1 MTSQI
6 SSGNKNKRGDM
17 DVYRKMP
24 WFQPYPVLDVYLLPL
39 NQEAYDLV
47 DVNQSMKDDFNGIYY
62 RANDFYYLMQ
72 KQCRKEQ
79 QQNTTVLTSAG
90 ATRYVFIIG
99 IVTSSGFFW
108 QDEALFE
115 LEKAYF
121 EQRQH
126 QQAPLQN
133 KMTMKF
139 LDQQKNVVET
149 PETAR
154 PRRAFQQ
161 TGFQNEIRDFFHIL
175 PWFKE
180 KVNDIYVC
188 PLNEAANALIVESD
202 SLLDDQGQRYYRA
215 SAWYFDAA
223 AASSRRR
230 KGQSQQGHTTTY
242 RHQGVE
248 YVFIVGIITQHGLFK
263 QDVDIFEAQ
272 IDYLNNWKRN
282 IRTKEIESILG
293 ATVDLEKYGGYFK
306 SFASTHLDMEGEY
319 VDRVL
324 QVYAQHY
331 PEGRNF
337 IEEMSRLV
345 IFLNP
350 KLSIIRESHFVK
362 RFKKMYYNADILPF
376 LKEYDKLSEV
386 YSDAKTPEKTLA
398 HVSSQLH
405 QQWTETRHE
414 WINSLLLQS
423 SSKMKY
429 ARTKMGVPKMKF
441 VQLPSWKTVCKNA
454 AHLVDVEEEDVV
466 YVKDAS
472 GDIYGFSIAQMFD
485 LIENQNGI
493 NPYTRLPLEK
503 KVLERF
509 LDTYTRPPAAIA
521 RPADDRAEEAARD
534 EGIEA
539 DVNQLVLLLETHL
552 CYHEGQCMQC
562 RQHKAKESYTIET
575 YEKDFPTL
583 KFCSQEC
590 MSTHAIEE
598 FRAVQV

>member
-6 SSGNKNKRGDM
+6 SNGNKNKRDM

-24 WFQPYPVLDVYLLPL
+24 WFEPYPVLDIYICPL

-47 DVNQSMKDDFNGIYY
+47 DINQSMNDDFKKIYY
-62 RANDFYYLMQ
+62 RANNFYYLMQ
-72 KQCRKEQ
+72 KQCLHKEQ
-79 QQNTTVLTSAG
+79 QQNTTVLTIG
-90 ATRYVFIIG
+90 LVRYVFIIG
-99 IVTSSGFFW
+99 IVTASGFFW
-108 QDEALFE
+108 QDEALFQ

-121 EQRQH
+121 QK
-126 QQAPLQN
+126 QQQQQQPLLLVKN
-133 KMTMKF
+133 KMKF

-149 PETAR
+149 PVTSR
-154 PRRAFQQ
+154 PKRSFQQ
-161 TGFQNEIRDFFHIL
+161 KGFQNEIRDFFHIL

-180 KVNDIYVC
+180 KVNDIYIC
-188 PLNEAANALIVESD
+188 PLNEPSKMMIIEGD
-202 SLLDDQGQRYYRA
+202 SLLDNEGQRYHRA
-215 SAWYFDAA
+215 TAFYFDV
-223 AASSRRR
+223 AASSSR
-230 KGQSQQGHTTTY
+230 KKTGQSQTGHSTTY

-248 YVFIVGIITQHGLFK
+248 YTFVVGIITQHGLFK

-282 IRTKEIESILG
+282 IRTKEIETILTG
-293 ATVDLEKYGGYFK
+293 TVDVEKYGGYFK
-306 SFASTHLDMEGEY
+306 SFASTHLDMEGDY
-319 VDRVL
+319 IDRVL
-324 QVYAQHY
+324 NVYLQHY
-331 PEGRNF
+331 HDGRTF

-350 KLSIIRESHFVK
+350 KLSIIRESNFVK
-362 RFKKMYYNADILPF
+362 RFKKMHYNAEILPF
-376 LKEYDKLSEV
+376 LKEYDKLAEV
-386 YSDAKTPEKTLA
+386 YSDAKTPEKTLQN
-398 HVSSQLH
+398 VSAQLH
-405 QQWTETRHE
+405 QQWVETRNE
-414 WINSLLLQS
+414 WINSLLLQA

-429 ARTKMGVPKMKF
+429 ARTKMGMTKMKF

-509 LDTYTRPPAAIA
+509 LDTYTRPPVKTEDT
-521 RPADDRAEEAARD
+521 PPVELD

-539 DVNQLVLLLETHL
+539 DVNQLVLLLENHL
-552 CYHEGQCMQC
+552 CYYEGQCMQC
-562 RQHKAKESYTIET
+562 RNVKSKESFTIET
-575 YEKDFPTL
+575 YEKDFPIL

-598 FRAVQV
+598 FRAVQI